1 MENET
6 KTTMSVMEMGRIL
19 GLKKTDAYWLV
30 HKQCFETIL
39 VQGKMRVSIESFE
52 HWYANQI
59 KHKKVDGTP
68 PGEELRASSY
78 SIPEMAELLGV
89 SDYIAYDLIKRCN
102 IETFEVD
109 TWMRVR
115 KDVFEQWYRSQTRYR
130 TPKDRARDAA
140 LEEASM
146 SMPQMARLLGI
157 TRNVAYGIIRKN
169 EVLKVVVI
177 ADRKRVTIE
186 SFERWYRSQNK
197 YHKVDKAASGPDREA
212 EMDGDSER
220 KKLLSADRTSFTVKE
235 AALLIGVPS
244 REIYRMIEEELLDSF
259 AIGRNIR
266 IRRASLEWGLSPQDT
281 LFGKEGQ

>member
-6 KTTMSVMEMGRIL
+6 KMTMSVMEMGRIL

-68 PGEELRASSY
+68 PGAELCANSY
-78 SIPEMAELLGV
+78 SIPEIAELLDV

-115 KDVFEQWYRSQTRYR
+115 KETFEKWYRSQTRYR
-130 TPKDRARDAA
+130 TPEDRARDAA
-140 LEEASM
+140 LEEVSM
-146 SMPQMARLLGI
+146 SMPQMAKLLGI
-157 TRNVAYGIIRKN
+157 TRKEAYGIIGKKEN
-169 EVLKVVVI
+169 SEVFDVVVV
-177 ADRKRVTIE
+177 ADRKRVTFE

-197 YHKVDKAASGPDREA
+197 YHKADREA
-212 EMDGDSER
+212 DMADDSER
-220 KKLLSADRTSFTVKE
+220 EKLLSTDRTSFTVKE
-235 AALLIGVPS
+235 AALLIGVPP
-244 REIYRMIEEELLDSF
+244 REIYRMIEEELLDCF
-259 AIGRNIR
+259 TIGRMIR
-266 IRRASLEWGLSPQDT
+266 IRRASLEWWFSSQDT
-281 LFGKEGQ
+281 TFGKEEQ

>member
-19 GLKKTDAYWLV
+19 GLKKTDAYWLAY
-30 HKQCFETIL
+30 KQCFETIL

-68 PGEELRASSY
+68 PGAELRANSY

-109 TWMRVR
+109 TWQRVR

-130 TPKDRARDAA
+130 TPEDRARDAD

-146 SMPQMARLLGI
+146 SMPQMAKLLGI
-157 TRNVAYGIIRKN
+157 TRNEAYGIIGKKEN
-169 EVLKVVVI
+169 SEVFDIVVI
-177 ADRKRVTIE
+177 ADRKRVTFE

-197 YHKVDKAASGPDREA
+197 YHKADREA
-212 EMDGDSER
+212 DMADDSER
-220 KKLLSADRTSFTVKE
+220 EKLLSTDRTSFTVKE
-235 AALLIGVPS
+235 AALLIGVPP

-259 AIGRNIR
+259 AVGRIIR
-266 IRRASLEWGLSPQDT
+266 IRRTSLEWWFSSQDT
-281 LFGKEGQ
+281 TFGKEEK